1 MNNILQQIVKDINEE
16 KVKSVQPQ
24 ALTKRGGEYRI
35 GLSKAIDIVEE
46 YAAQFAAPPPSS
58 EGEMTD
64 AETVIFF
71 ELKNKKYVTKSGFE
85 ITTDM
90 LMKAEHFI
98 SDDVCYIKVPLAT
111 LPTREPEAKEIDD
124 FISELMQSD
133 PIRFVKYCL
142 IIIGRDILDS
152 GAVSLKLSVES
163 DLREGRRFAVN
174 VTGKIKELK

>member
-1 MNNILQQIVKDINEE
+1 MTAIQK
-16 KVKSVQPQ
+16 
-24 ALTKRGGEYRI
+24 ALNDNKPYGRNWEDFLLPDQMEFLY
-35 GLSKAIDIVEE
+35 KAFE
-46 YAAQFAAPPPSS
+46 QFAAPPPDS
-58 EGEMTD
+58 EGDMADVE
-64 AETVIFF
+64 AVIFF

-111 LPTREPEAKEIDD
+111 LPTREPEAKKIDD
-124 FISELMQSD
+124 FISELMESD